1 MTLDK
6 KLLIISLAYVS
17 TFHFLITKNCRIFL
31 TKKYLKYFNFIS
43 FSPYQLMKWPTR
55 FAKPELVE
63 LVAGVSVA
71 VAAQLDVLQVVR
83 AIAEHLT
90 SEVCHVAVN

>member
-1 MTLDK
+1 
-6 KLLIISLAYVS
+6 
-17 TFHFLITKNCRIFL
+17 
-31 TKKYLKYFNFIS
+31 
-43 FSPYQLMKWPTR
+43 MKWPTW